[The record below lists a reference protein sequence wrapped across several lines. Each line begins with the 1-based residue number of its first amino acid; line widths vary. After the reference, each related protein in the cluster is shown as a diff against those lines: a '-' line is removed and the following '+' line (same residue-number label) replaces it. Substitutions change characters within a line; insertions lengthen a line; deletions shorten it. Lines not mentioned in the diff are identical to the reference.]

1 MLSDDDA
8 LELFK
13 KTLPSGASLLQ
24 VDRSAMEV
32 KHRALQLIKDAQKKS
47 GTKSL
52 DMIAF
57 ALTGKKMNFDKVL
70 KMIDDMV
77 AVLKKEQT
85 VDDDKK
91 EYCEVQFD
99 TTEDKIK
106 ESERTISQL
115 EAKIADTE
123 EGIKVVS
130 DEIQAL
136 KDGIFALDKSVY
148 EATETR
154 KEENAEYTQV
164 MAGNTAAV
172 ELIGFAK
179 NRLNKFYNPKMYK
192 APPKRELTEEERITL
207 NMGGTLEPTPPPGGI
222 AGTGIGFMQNQDADT
237 ALGQVKPPPP
247 PEMPGEYKKKGEE

>member
-13 KTLPSGASLLQ
+13 KTLPSAASLLQ
-24 VDRSAMEV
+24 VDRTAGEV
-32 KHRALQLIKDAQKKS
+32 KHRALSLIKDAQKKS
-47 GTKSL
+47 GAQSL
-52 DMIAF
+52 SLIAF

-123 EGIKVVS
+123 EGIKTVS

-154 KEENAEYTQV
+154 KEENAEYTTL
-164 MAGNTAAV
+164 MAGNTALA
-172 ELIGFAK
+172 A
-179 NRLNKFYNPKMYK
+179 
-192 APPKRELTEEERITL
+192 
-207 NMGGTLEPTPPPGGI
+207 
-222 AGTGIGFMQNQDADT
+222 
-237 ALGQVKPPPP
+237 PPPP
-247 PEMPGEYKKKGEE
+247 PEMPGEYEKKGEESNG